1 MSPTIEERVPIT
13 IIGGFLGAGKTT
25 LLNHILHSDH
35 GLRVAVLVNDF
46 GAINI
51 DTQLIVGV
59 EGETISLSNGCICCS
74 IRDDLMEATLQLLE
88 RPDPPEYII
97 VETSGV
103 SNPGAV
109 KLTFMFS
116 SELISRVRVDSIV
129 TVIDAEQFP
138 LIEERYHFLALG
150 QLYTADIIILNKADL
165 IEPADLA
172 QLKKWITEVVP
183 NVRIFE
189 SSYGQVPPALL
200 LGVGQFEPDRLRPE
214 AESSLDVHVHAVKDY
229 PDHPHND
236 GHEHPHD
243 DEHDHH
249 SHDDHTLVFDTW
261 SYTTAKP
268 FSYQA
273 ARETLRN
280 LPATIFRA
288 KGKLFV
294 TESGRQAIFHLV
306 GKRVSMAL
314 GQPWGEQTPASQIVI
329 IGSEGGVDGVDL
341 TARFE
346 ACLAENIPPVE
357 VPAAVQSVW
366 NGITRVWSASEVV
379 ETSKG
384 S

>member
-1 MSPTIEERVPIT
+1 MNRTNQQVIPLT

-138 LIEERYHFLALG
+138 LIEERYHFWPWA
-150 QLYTADIIILNKADL
+150 
-165 IEPADLA
+165 
-172 QLKKWITEVVP
+172 
-183 NVRIFE
+183 
-189 SSYGQVPPALL
+189 SS
-200 LGVGQFEPDRLRPE
+200 
-214 AESSLDVHVHAVKDY
+214 
-229 PDHPHND
+229 
-236 GHEHPHD
+236 
-243 DEHDHH
+243 
-249 SHDDHTLVFDTW
+249 
-261 SYTTAKP
+261 
-268 FSYQA
+268 
-273 ARETLRN
+273 
-280 LPATIFRA
+280 
-288 KGKLFV
+288 
-294 TESGRQAIFHLV
+294 
-306 GKRVSMAL
+306 
-314 GQPWGEQTPASQIVI
+314 
-329 IGSEGGVDGVDL
+329 
-341 TARFE
+341 
-346 ACLAENIPPVE
+346 IPPIL
-357 VPAAVQSVW
+357 SSS
-366 NGITRVWSASEVV
+366 IRLI
-379 ETSKG
+379 
-384 S
+384 